1 MKPEPPKVRLPRLL
15 KDIQKGK
22 VFLDKTVDKW
32 KVKTEAS
39 WQKPPNEQKL
49 KHLGRKPQKQ
59 GTDQMEED
67 NP

>member
-1 MKPEPPKVRLPRLL
+1 V
-15 KDIQKGK
+15 KGK
-22 VFLDKTVDKW
+22 AFLGKTVDKW